1 MHVSKLNT
9 HSFQEDNEQ
18 EKMKF
23 EQKQL
28 QIHC

>member
-1 MHVSKLNT
+1 MYLRELNT
-9 HSFQEDNEQ
+9 YSFQEDNEQ
-18 EKMKF
+18 KKMKF